1 MTIKPSKRVIVGGSS
16 STANGLLQITG
27 AHVGGY
33 GMLNMDGSSACIIS
47 LNGTDTYD
55 VRLRL
60 KYASTDKWFFGMLD
74 NDTFKFTDISNV
86 VKLSLTQGGTL
97 TAAADIVAYSDAR
110 LKENIITVD
119 NAVDKITA
127 MRGVFYNRID
137 TEDKSRKVGVI
148 AQEMQEILPEVVTT
162 SDDGTL
168 GVAYGNIVGV
178 LIEAIKE
185 LKAEIDILKN
195 K

>member
-1 MTIKPSKRVIVGGSS
+1 M
-16 STANGLLQITG
+16 N
-27 AHVGGY
+27 
-33 GMLNMDGSSACIIS
+33 SADSCIIS
-47 LNGTDTYD
+47 LDSSTSYD
-55 VRLRL
+55 VRLRY
-60 KYASTDKWFFGMLD
+60 KYQTADKWFVGMVD
-74 NDTFKFTDISNV
+74 NDTFKFTDSSNV

-148 AQEMQEILPEVVTT
+148 AQEIQEILPEVVTT

-185 LKAEIDILKN
+185 LKAEIDILKQ